1 MSLPLQSAKKPSW
14 HFALLI
20 AIPLLLLWGIFSWS
34 PNFDF
39 SKVDAVSTIPL
50 GGDYLQEYV
59 GGQFIN
65 DGSIRDQLYS
75 SESFKR
81 RQHQPEAVG
90 FAWDE
95 NQYFPAVYPQLW
107 YAAVSPLSR
116 LDYDLAVHIWATLMT
131 ICLIVSLVL
140 LYRFTNVPLPLLL
153 IFCLSTPVIH
163 SISSGQKGTLLL
175 LIFTLSFLLLKLLRP
190 FRSGVVFALSVFKPH
205 LGVCVGLWMLISGRW
220 RWAIATLS
228 TVATLV
234 AISVIT
240 LPGLSKD
247 FIDVCL
253 GFGDYVQS
261 GGYDLAKS
269 YSLWSG
275 WQMLIP
281 NPTAAKILTL
291 VTSLIVLIGSLIWL
305 RRVVKSDPKKMDVAF
320 AAMVLVTAITAP
332 HFYYYDLTMLILPAA
347 IFASQASSAKFSRKL
362 WLPVVLIAAAMF
374 GSGLIEKI
382 GLITNLSLGPVLLI
396 LALIAAL
403 KTITPTNDHQ
413 HSPSELGTTTQQ
425 IVQQ

>member
-1 MSLPLQSAKKPSW
+1 MSLTFHSAEKLSW
-14 HFALLI
+14 HYALLI
-20 AIPLLLLWGIFSWS
+20 AVPLLILWGIFSWS

-39 SKVDAVSTIPL
+39 SKADAVSSIPL

-59 GGQFIN
+59 GGQFVN

-90 FAWDE
+90 FVWDE
-95 NQYFPAVYPQLW
+95 NQYFPAVYPPLW

-116 LDYDLAVHIWATLMT
+116 LDYDLAAHIWATLMA

-140 LYRFTNVPLPLLL
+140 LYRLTNVPLPLLL

-175 LIFTLSFLLLKLLRP
+175 LFFTLSFLLLELLQP
-190 FRSGVVFALSVFKPH
+190 FQSGIVFALSVFKPH
-205 LGVCVGLWMLISGRW
+205 LGVCIGLWMLISGRW
-220 RWAIATLS
+220 RWAIATLG

-247 FIDVCL
+247 YIDVCL

-291 VTSLIVLIGSLIWL
+291 VSSLIVLIGSLIWL
-305 RRVVKSDPKKMDVAF
+305 RRIVTCDPKKMDVAF

-332 HFYYYDLTMLILPAA
+332 HFYYYDLTILILPAA
-347 IFASQASSAKFSRKL
+347 IFASRASSTKFNRQL
-362 WLPVVLIAAAMF
+362 WLPVTLIAVAVF
-374 GSGLIEKI
+374 GSGLIEKV
-382 GLITNLSLGPVLLI
+382 GLMTNISLGPVLLI
-396 LALIAAL
+396 LALVAAL
-403 KTITPTNDHQ
+403 RTSPQITNHQ
-413 HSPSELGTTTQQ
+413 DSPS
-425 IVQQ
+425 

>member
-1 MSLPLQSAKKPSW
+1 MSSPLHCAEKPSW

-20 AIPLLLLWGIFSWS
+20 AFPLLLLWGIISSS

-39 SKVDAVSTIPL
+39 SKVDVVSTIPL

-65 DGSIRDQLYS
+65 DSAIRDQLYD
-75 SESFKR
+75 SEAFKR
-81 RQHQPEAVG
+81 QQHLRESVG

-95 NQYFPAVYPQLW
+95 NQYFPAVYPTLW

-116 LDYDLAVHIWATLMT
+116 LEYDLAVHIWATLMAV
-131 ICLIVSLVL
+131 CLIASFVL
-140 LYRFTNVPLPLLL
+140 LYRFTDVPLPLLL
-153 IFCLSTPVIH
+153 IFCLSRPVIH

-175 LIFTLSFLLLKLLRP
+175 LIFTLSFLLLKQLKP
-190 FRSGVVFALSVFKPH
+190 VRSGVVFALSVFKPH
-205 LGVCVGLWMLISGRW
+205 LGVCIGVWMLVSGRW

-234 AISVIT
+234 AISIIT

-247 FIDVCL
+247 YVNVCL

-269 YSLWSG
+269 YSLWSS

-281 NPTAAKILTL
+281 NPTIAKILTL
-291 VTSLIVLIGSLIWL
+291 VTSLTVFIGSLIWL
-305 RRVVKSDPKKMDVAF
+305 KKIVKRDPEKTDVAF

-332 HFYYYDLTMLILPAA
+332 HFYYYDLTMLILPVA
-347 IFASQASSAKFSRKL
+347 IFASRASLAKFNRQL

-374 GSGLIEKI
+374 GSGLIEKV
-382 GLITNLSLGPVLLI
+382 GLTTNLSLGPVLLI
-396 LALIAAL
+396 IALVAAL
-403 KTITPTNDHQ
+403 RMPNVGEEEARPGQ
-413 HSPSELGTTTQQ
+413 APSL
-425 IVQQ
+425 